1 MSLVVW
7 KPRENILGTLK
18 EDEKKKKDEEEPQR
32 RNGVLVSSHQLVE
45 DVDM

>member
-7 KPRENILGTLK
+7 KPRESILAKIK
-18 EDEKKKKDEEEPQR
+18 EDEKKDEETQTK
-32 RNGVLVSSHQLVE
+32 RNGLLVSAHQSIE